1 MSPDQALLITVMGWC
16 VVAGLYLACTAL
28 LHVKPDP
35 QSIVVRYEPPPGVSA
50 AAAAYFLDAAR
61 ADRALAVSLV
71 SMAEKGAIKI
81 TQEDGLYVVHSAD
94 AKAELEP
101 EERTLRTNFVP
112 TGITGDALAEIYTAY
127 AEELK
132 GAIEPE
138 YLSRHMFLVVTL
150 ISLSAIAAGSVVI
163 GPFLHF
169 LGHSDRVNFRIFIFV
184 TAVAGLSSYWSLLT
198 ATSLWH
204 KLRTWLPSHEGQK
217 LPLHFVDL
225 TCFGMF
231 LFAIGAFAG
240 LGLFLNFT
248 AAVTLA
254 AFLLLHFIGV
264 VALRAPTD
272 AGRKLR
278 CELEGY
284 RRFLDAVERGQLN
297 TLNDPELTPEKVQKN
312 VPFALA
318 LGAEHAWA
326 EQFSCAIT
334 NLLAEGEEEKVLAM
348 LARSGR

>member
-1 MSPDQALLITVMGWC
+1 MSPDQALLITAMGWC
-16 VVAGLYLACTAL
+16 VVAGLYLACAAL
-28 LHVKPDP
+28 FHIKPDP

-81 TQEDGLYVVHSAD
+81 TQEADLYVVSSGNS
-94 AKAELEP
+94 KMEFELEP

-112 TGITGDALAEIYTAY
+112 TGVTGDALAEVYNAY

-138 YLSRHMFLVVTL
+138 YLSRHMFLVITL
-150 ISLSAIAAGSVVI
+150 ISLSAIAAGPVVV
-163 GPFLHF
+163 GPLLHF
-169 LGHSDRVNFRIFIFV
+169 LGHSQRANFRTFIFV
-184 TAVAGLSSYWSLLT
+184 AAVAGLSSYWSLLT

-204 KLRTWLPSHEGQK
+204 KLRTWLPSHEGKK

-240 LGLFLNFT
+240 LGLFLDFT

-254 AFLLLHFIGV
+254 AFLLLHFIGM
-264 VALRAPTD
+264 VALRAPT
-272 AGRKLR
+272 APLRTGRLSPLSRR
-278 CELEGY
+278 C
-284 RRFLDAVERGQLN
+284 
-297 TLNDPELTPEKVQKN
+297 
-312 VPFALA
+312 
-318 LGAEHAWA
+318 
-326 EQFSCAIT
+326 
-334 NLLAEGEEEKVLAM
+334 
-348 LARSGR
+348 